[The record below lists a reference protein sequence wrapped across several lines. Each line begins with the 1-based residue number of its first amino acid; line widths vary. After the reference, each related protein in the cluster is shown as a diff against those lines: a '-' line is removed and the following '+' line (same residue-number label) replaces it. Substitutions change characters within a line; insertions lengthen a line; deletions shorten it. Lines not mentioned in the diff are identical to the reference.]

1 MSASKPR
8 KGANRIDT
16 LMERASGALAKSRY
30 FECERL
36 ANEALELAHVTH
48 DYERMARILLALQE
62 ARRNRRLAAI
72 DLKRITVLEEMPAE
86 EASIAPG
93 CYLVQPPLVGADGRE
108 LRERALHDD
117 VPVLVVVREPKT
129 RAGLWPV
136 VMIGP
141 ITVRDRITPPR
152 NESKVDM
159 AWFIAASEA
168 LGDAAIAEVD
178 PDLAPADRVA
188 ALLDRLNTVVDH
200 EKLHQELMDACKAA
214 AAAGD
219 ANPRKA
225 SSLPAEED
233 DENAGPDVDDTAA
246 ADVEADAPRPPRRR
260 ASRRA
265 S

>member
-36 ANEALELAHVTH
+36 ANEALELAHVAH
-48 DYERMARILLALQE
+48 DYERMARILLPLQE

-72 DLKRITVLEEMPAE
+72 DRKRITVLEEMPAE
-86 EASIAPG
+86 EASIQPG

-129 RAGLWPV
+129 RVGLWPV

-141 ITVRDRITPPR
+141 ITVRDRITPPK

-214 AAAGD
+214 AAAGN
-219 ANPRKA
+219 ANPRRGA
-225 SSLPAEED
+225 PLPAEDGDETADPEVDDAAD
-233 DENAGPDVDDTAA
+233 DEA
-246 ADVEADAPRPPRRR
+246 EADAPAPPRRR
-260 ASRRA
+260 TSRRA